1 MNKRIR
7 ELAEQA
13 IIVVDNHNLIK
24 EEELKKMYIPD
35 CFSEKFAELIVREC
49 MDLLED
55 FTTDIHLGGIEYA
68 VVGASETLQEHFG
81 IEE

>member
-1 MNKRIR
+1 MNERIR

-13 IIVVDNHNLIK
+13 IIVLDNHNLIE

-35 CFSEKFAELIVREC
+35 CFSEKFAELIVQEC

-55 FTTDIHLGGIEYA
+55 FTNDIYLGGIEYV